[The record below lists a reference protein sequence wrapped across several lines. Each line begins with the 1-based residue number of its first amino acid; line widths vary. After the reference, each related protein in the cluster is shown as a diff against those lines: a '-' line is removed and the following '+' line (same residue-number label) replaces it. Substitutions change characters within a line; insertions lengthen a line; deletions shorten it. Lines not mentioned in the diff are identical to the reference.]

1 MTTQDVNMTSF
12 QFYKKDTTS
21 THLDLHSD
29 SFARENAQLIEQEF
43 EPIGDIIEAENSQI
57 AHETFKSMCDH
68 ELENLAK
75 SQLLVGVL
83 TAGTGGV

>member
-21 THLDLHSD
+21 THLDVHSD

-68 ELENLAK
+68 E
-75 SQLLVGVL
+75 
-83 TAGTGGV
+83 